1 MKIWMAVLALIICLA
16 GCGTPPA
23 YETVSDAVIQPDIP
37 KAGQVVLELPEDAGT
52 PAMQSDS
59 GDRLYLCDGYS
70 ISIQTMA
77 SGDLEKTFRSAT
89 GYSFEA
95 LSPVQTQLDDMRC
108 YACVWTAAGEGQ
120 TQAGRIKL
128 IDDGNY
134 HYVVTV
140 LADADRVAQL
150 QPQIQTLMR
159 SVRIMPAS
167 FNPNTGS

>member
-16 GCGTPPA
+16 GCGTPAA
-23 YETVSDAVIQPDIP
+23 YETVSDVVVQADIP
-37 KAGQVVLELPEDAGT
+37 KAGQVVLELPEDART

-59 GDRLYLCDGYS
+59 GDRLYLCDHYS
-70 ISIQTMA
+70 ISIQTLS

-89 GYSFEA
+89 GYSFAE
-95 LSPVQTQLDDMRC
+95 LSPVQTLQDDMHC
-108 YACVWTAAGEGQ
+108 YECAWTAAGEGQ
-120 TQAGRIKL
+120 PQTGRLKL

-140 LADADRVAQL
+140 LADADQVAQL

-159 SVRIMPAS
+159 SVRIMPSS